1 MSKKPEIVVTTK
13 INRSSMDITI
23 NVGKKTKTV
32 TVETDCLD
40 LNNYSKLL
48 QWFTCVKEFKFFGD
62 VNLTG
67 QFTHEFVS
75 PLEIPYKEPSFE
87 DFEDVYMVVED
98 YTNEAAYEKMYA
110 GNDFRLEVVIPNLLM
125 FMGIKEYSLKF
136 A

>member
-40 LNNYSKLL
+40 LNNYGKLL

-62 VNLTG
+62 VKLTG

-98 YTNEAAYEKMYA
+98 YTNEAAYEKVYTSK
-110 GNDFRLEVVIPNLLM
+110 DFTIGAVILDLLV

>member
-13 INRSSMDITI
+13 QNKSTQDVTI
-23 NVGKKTKTV
+23 QVGKKTKTV
-32 TVETDCLD
+32 ILETDYLD
-40 LNNYSKLL
+40 LNGYDKLL
-48 QWFTCVKEFKFFGD
+48 QWFIGVKEFKFFGD
-62 VNLTG
+62 ANLAG
-67 QFTHEFVS
+67 QFTHDFIS
-75 PLEIPYKEPSFE
+75 PFEIPYKEPSFE

-110 GNDFRLEVVIPNLLM
+110 GKDFKLEVVIPNLLM